1 MYSLIVHCNFQIAA
15 KADQEVY
22 TWGASPQ
29 DLRLSH
35 SKYNQKQNGISVK
48 STDMW
53 KYGRRIYIAQNDI
66 PIEQV
71 AVGYRHSVI
80 LHDGRIHWGKTNDE
94 ELCTP
99 KLNRHDTIL
108 RQRFVHVS
116 CGLDYTMALDQ
127 HGKLLAW
134 GSPSMAQVCH

>member
-1 MYSLIVHCNFQIAA
+1 
-15 KADQEVY
+15 
-22 TWGASPQ
+22 
-29 DLRLSH
+29 
-35 SKYNQKQNGISVK
+35 
-48 STDMW
+48 MW
-53 KYGRRIYIAQNDI
+53 KCGRRIYIAQNDI
-66 PIEQV
+66 PIDQV

-99 KLNRHDTIL
+99 KVNHHDTIL

-134 GSPSMAQVCH
+134 GSPSMAQVRHQVFFLNSYCTIDRTKGIIFYK